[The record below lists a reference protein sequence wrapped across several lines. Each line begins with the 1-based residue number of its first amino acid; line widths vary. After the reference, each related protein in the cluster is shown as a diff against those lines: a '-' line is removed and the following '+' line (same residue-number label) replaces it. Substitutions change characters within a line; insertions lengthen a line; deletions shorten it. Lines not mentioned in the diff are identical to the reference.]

1 MILEERQVAEGG
13 GAIGV
18 AALLA
23 EADRFRGQRVAV
35 VISGGNIDSELLL
48 RLLRG

>member
-1 MILEERQVAEGG
+1 MDAPRGGRVAEGG

-23 EADRFRGQRVAV
+23 EPNRFKNKRIAV
-35 VISGGNIDSELLL
+35 VISGGNMELLL
-48 RLLRG
+48 RG